1 MRLFDEI
8 FKNDTLAS
16 LARCVVIVGGGGYF
30 EGVKTVGDF
39 TPERIVVYF
48 PKETVIIEG
57 ENLSIGKYCD
67 GDLRLLGK
75 ICSWRIDPSPER
87 EK

>member
-8 FKNDTLAS
+8 FKGETLGT
-16 LARCVVIVGGGGYF
+16 ARFTQIVGGGGYF

-39 TPERIVVYF
+39 TPEKIVLYF
-48 PKETVIIEG
+48 PNGVLTIEG
-57 ENLSIGKYCD
+57 EELSIGKYCD

-75 ICSWRIDPSPER
+75 ILCVQLGETRAEA
-87 EK
+87 K

>member
-8 FKNDTLAS
+8 FKGETLAA
-16 LARCVVIVGGGGYF
+16 ARFTQIVGGGGYF

-39 TPERIVVYF
+39 TPEKIVLYF
-48 PKETVIIEG
+48 PSGVLTVEG
-57 ENLSIGKYCD
+57 EGLAIGKYCE

-75 ICSWRIDPSPER
+75 ISCVRLGEVNA
-87 EK
+87 